1 VFGLNGYYL
10 PPLGRIFWG
19 ATICIENTKDR
30 NCLRDAMF
38 KKRISLLKKKIILGL
53 KKEVIVKYNHP
64 A

>member
-1 VFGLNGYYL
+1 MSIIGVQLLHTDY
-10 PPLGRIFWG
+10 P
-19 ATICIENTKDR
+19 
-30 NCLRDAMF
+30 LRDAMF